1 MHCQFLNPPQYL
13 SIVSQFQSTLA
24 QHTSRKTSPSTRQQL
39 TVRHGAMLGLCA
51 FVTAFP
57 HTVPDFVPALLVYLG
72 DLLHAKQP
80 IPGTTP
86 QLVVG
91 GFKMCNVS
99 ATIKKSLQSFKRT
112 HQDNWSEHKEAFTED
127 QLIDLTN
134 LLVSPSY
141 YA

>member
-1 MHCQFLNPPQYL
+1 
-13 SIVSQFQSTLA
+13 
-24 QHTSRKTSPSTRQQL
+24 
-39 TVRHGAMLGLCA
+39 MLGLCA

-57 HTVPDFVPALLVYLG
+57 HTVPDFVPPLLVYLG
-72 DLLHAKQP
+72 DKQP
-80 IPGTTP
+80 TP
-86 QLVVG
+86 
-91 GFKMCNVS
+91 
-99 ATIKKSLQSFKRT
+99 ATLKKSLQSFKRT

>member
-1 MHCQFLNPPQYL
+1 M
-13 SIVSQFQSTLA
+13 
-24 QHTSRKTSPSTRQQL
+24 
-39 TVRHGAMLGLCA
+39 TVRHGAVLGLCA

-57 HTVPDFVPALLVYLG
+57 HTVPDFVPTLLGFLG
-72 DLLHAKQP
+72 DHLHDKQP
-80 IPGTTP
+80 IP
-86 QLVVG
+86 
-91 GFKMCNVS
+91 

-112 HQDNWSEHKEAFTED
+112 HQDNWTEHKEAFTED